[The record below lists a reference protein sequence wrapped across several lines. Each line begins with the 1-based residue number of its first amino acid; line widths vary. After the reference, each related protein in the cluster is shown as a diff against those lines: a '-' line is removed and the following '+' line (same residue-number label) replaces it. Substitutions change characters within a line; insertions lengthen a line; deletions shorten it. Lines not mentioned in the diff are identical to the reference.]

1 MVLVDSSIWIDH
13 LHKPV
18 SSLAMSLA
26 NGGVLTH
33 PMLIG
38 EIAMGSL
45 KNRALFLR
53 FLHRLPSIP
62 PARDTEVMRF
72 IEAKSLHGLGIGYI
86 DAHLLA
92 SVRLMP
98 DATLWTRD
106 KRLDSIAGAMGLR
119 HIPIP

>member
-1 MVLVDSSIWIDH
+1 MVLIDSSIWIDH
-13 LHKPV
+13 LHKSIP
-18 SSLAMSLA
+18 SLVMLLDSADA
-26 NGGVLTH
+26 LTH
-33 PMLIG
+33 PLVIG

-45 KNRALFLR
+45 KDRALFLR

-62 PARDTEVMRF
+62 PARDAEVMRF

-98 DATLWTRD
+98 NTTLWTRD

-119 HIPIP
+119 YIPIP